1 MTRAFLALTVLLVG
15 AGSLA
20 RSSEAATLTGR
31 VTLNVKPLANAV
43 VVLRGGAAPPPG
55 DAPPR
60 VVMDQKHLSFRPS
73 VLPVVRGTIVEFTN
87 NDDVEHNVFSPSEVA
102 GPFDLGTYSHGQS
115 REVKFDRAGEVHVL
129 CNIHMEME
137 AHILVLDE
145 PYFAITRV
153 DGEYEIRDLAPG
165 EYELSLW
172 SDGWVPIKQKVTIAA
187 DDVRLE
193 VAAPRSGEKSG
204 W

>member
-1 MTRAFLALTVLLVG
+1 VTRALLALAVLTVG
-15 AGSLA
+15 AASFVC
-20 RSSEAATLTGR
+20 SSEAATLSGR
-31 VTLNVKPLANAV
+31 VTLDAKPLGDAV
-43 VVLRGGAAPPPG
+43 VALRGGATPPSAP
-55 DAPPR
+55 PPR
-60 VVMDQKHLSFRPS
+60 VVMDQKHLSFHPS

-115 REVKFDRAGEVHVL
+115 REVRFDRTGEVHVL

-145 PYFAITRV
+145 PYFAITRM

-172 SDGWVPIKQKVTIAA
+172 SDGWVPIKQKVTISA

-193 VAAPRSGEKSG
+193 ISAPRSGEKSG